1 MGGGGQNR
9 KDRTT
14 VSLAAGEPMKKDA
27 IVTSILFLML
37 ALGAFIESMKLP
49 FGRISA
55 PAAGFFPAV
64 LAVLLALASLFF
76 FVEALRGS
84 HEGAVQGE
92 PLTWKKI
99 VLTLGSLLVFGV
111 VFERLGYLLATFLF
125 HHFFTARRGAS
136 ELGVGDFGSA
146 LGIARFLRCFRV
158 AARHSS
164 TRGFLAALRSR
175 GYPGE
180 LGAGFFCRP

>member
-1 MGGGGQNR
+1 MVGGGQNS

-14 VSLAAGEPMKKDA
+14 VNLAAGEPMKKSA
-27 IVTSILFLML
+27 IVTSILFLVL

-49 FGRISA
+49 FGRVSA

-64 LAVLLALASLFF
+64 LAVLLALASLFA

-92 PLTWKKI
+92 SLTWRKI
-99 VLTLGSLLVFGV
+99 VLTLGALLVFGF

-125 HHFFTARRGAS
+125 IIFLLRAVERQSWSLAVSVALSAS
-136 ELGVGDFGSA
+136 LVSYVVFGLLLGTP
-146 LGIARFLRCFRV
+146 LPP
-158 AARHSS
+158 
-164 TRGFLAALRSR
+164 GFLQL
-175 GYPGE
+175 
-180 LGAGFFCRP
+180 

>member
-1 MGGGGQNR
+1 MVGGGQDS

-27 IVTSILFLML
+27 IVTSILFLTF
-37 ALGAFIESMKLP
+37 AFGAFIESMKLP
-49 FGRISA
+49 FGSVSA

-64 LAVLLALASLFF
+64 LAALLALTSLFA

-84 HEGAVQGE
+84 HEGAVQEE

-99 VLTLGSLLVFGV
+99 VLTLGSLLVFGF

-125 HHFFTARRGAS
+125 IIFLLRAVERQSWGLAISVALSAS
-136 ELGVGDFGSA
+136 LVSYVVFGLLLGTPLPA
-146 LGIARFLRCFRV
+146 
-158 AARHSS
+158 
-164 TRGFLAALRSR
+164 GFLQL
-175 GYPGE
+175 
-180 LGAGFFCRP
+180 

>member
-1 MGGGGQNR
+1 MVGGGQNR

-27 IVTSILFLML
+27 SVASIVFLML

-64 LAVLLALASLFF
+64 LAVLLALVSLFF

-125 HHFFTARRGAS
+125 IIFLLRAVERRSWGLAISVALSAS
-136 ELGVGDFGSA
+136 LASYVVFGLLLGTPLPA
-146 LGIARFLRCFRV
+146 
-158 AARHSS
+158 
-164 TRGFLAALRSR
+164 GFLQL
-175 GYPGE
+175 
-180 LGAGFFCRP
+180 